1 MRIKIVEVTFNTEFA
16 PKELSSRASF
26 KVSGGSYYQC
36 KKEKLLL
43 DLWDYFFSRSI
54 LLIESV
60 QILNTNILIS
70 KEIWVIYL

>member
-1 MRIKIVEVTFNTEFA
+1 MRIKIAEVTFNTEFA
-16 PKELSSRASF
+16 PKKPRASF

-43 DLWDYFFSRSI
+43 DLWNYFFSRSI
-54 LLIESV
+54 LLIESI